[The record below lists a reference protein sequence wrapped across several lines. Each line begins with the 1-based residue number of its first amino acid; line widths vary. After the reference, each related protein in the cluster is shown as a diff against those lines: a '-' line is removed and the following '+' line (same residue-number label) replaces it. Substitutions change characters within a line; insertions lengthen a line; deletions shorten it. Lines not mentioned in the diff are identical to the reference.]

1 MAAKY
6 GTGEDGRYCYPNSNV
21 LINKLGITDEH
32 ALEVAEVKLSHARIG
47 QFTLDFDDFSF
58 AALRAIHSHL
68 LQDLYNRDRR
78 IQLPA

>member
-1 MAAKY
+1 MAGKY
-6 GTGEDGRYCYPNSNV
+6 GTGGDGCYCYPHSNV

-47 QFTLDFDDFSF
+47 QFTPDFDDFSL
-58 AALRAIHSHL
+58 AALRAIHFHL
-68 LQDLYNRDRR
+68 FQDLYNRDRR